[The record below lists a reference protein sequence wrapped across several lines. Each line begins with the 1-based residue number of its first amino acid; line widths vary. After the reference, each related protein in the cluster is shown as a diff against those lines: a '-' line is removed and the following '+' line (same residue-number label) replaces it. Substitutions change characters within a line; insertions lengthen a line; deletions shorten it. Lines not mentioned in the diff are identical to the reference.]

1 MFAYITRRFGMMLFI
16 VFGASYL
23 VYNLQ
28 ALVSNPLAEFKESVA
43 DNQDY
48 LIARK
53 IRELNLDVPAP
64 LRYFIWLRGLIAG
77 LWGQLDLGLTVS
89 KSPVAAEIAMAI
101 PTTLRLVFAATI
113 LAIVLGVAFGLMTAI
128 RQYSRFD
135 YTMTFFAFL
144 MFSLPV
150 FWVAVLLKEYL
161 AIGFN
166 DFLVTSDVSPPWLIG
181 ISLMIALLAAGVIG
195 GSRDRF
201 IAVFFSVAALSAGT
215 LWLMSETAWFSNP
228 GLGIIGV
235 GLLSLGSAFLVTFIS
250 TGLQEKKSLLSGLGA
265 FVVVTAGYYPLQLLM
280 PASSSFIN
288 VLAVFIVTIV
298 LSTGFSYLLGGD
310 DKRTNMRTAGITAI
324 LSTLLILLDRI
335 MQEFSGYANSDA
347 VRGRPVPTISQV
359 NDLLDETQLA
369 NFWVVSLDAIMH
381 LILPTLALTLIS
393 FAGYL
398 RFSRG
403 SLLEVMNLDFIRTAR
418 AKGLPERTVIVRHA
432 LRNAMLPLTTILV
445 NDFAGVIG
453 GAIIT
458 ESVFGWKGMGS
469 LFNGA
474 IRTAD
479 MNLFMGV
486 FVLTAFLTVFA
497 NLIADLLFGL
507 VDPRIRLRK

>member
-1 MFAYITRRFGMMLFI
+1 MIAYITRRFGMMLLI

-28 ALVSNPLAEFKESVA
+28 ALVANPLAEFKESVA
-43 DNQDY
+43 ENQDY

-53 IRELNLDVPAP
+53 IRELNLDVPPP
-64 LRYFIWLRGLIAG
+64 LRYFLWFRGLIAG

-89 KSPVAAEIAMAI
+89 KSPVAVEIATAI
-101 PTTLRLVFAATI
+101 PTTLRLVLAATI
-113 LAIVLGVAFGLMTAI
+113 LSMVLGIAFGLITAI

-135 YTMTFFAFL
+135 YVMTFFAFL

-150 FWVAVLLKEYL
+150 FWVAVLLKEYM

-166 DFLVTSDVSPPWLIG
+166 DFLVDATITHPWIIG
-181 ISLMIALLAAGVIG
+181 ISVVLGFVVAGMVGGSKQKFLITLLSSIFGFAALLAAMGATG
-195 GSRDRF
+195 
-201 IAVFFSVAALSAGT
+201 
-215 LWLMSETAWFSNP
+215 WFLNP
-228 GLGIIGV
+228 GIGIV
-235 GLLSLGSAFLVTFIS
+235 GLLVISLAAAYGVTFVS
-250 TGLQEKKSLLSGLGA
+250 TGLSNRKSLYSALIGA
-265 FVVVTAGYYPLQLLM
+265 GVVVVAYYPLQILMGPGSNLLT
-280 PASSSFIN
+280 
-288 VLAVFIVTIV
+288 VLAVFALCLGISGVIAASLAKDDRRINVRSAV
-298 LSTGFSYLLGGD
+298 LTSF
-310 DKRTNMRTAGITAI
+310 I
-324 LSTLLILLDRI
+324 STLVLLLDRL
-335 MQEFSGYANSDA
+335 MQEFGSYVSSDA
-347 VRGRPVPTISQV
+347 VRGRPVPTIGQV
-359 NDLLDETQLA
+359 NDLLDEDQLA
-369 NFWVVSLDAIMH
+369 NFWVVSLDGIMH
-381 LILPTLALTLIS
+381 LILPTVALTLIS

-403 SLLEVMNLDFIRTAR
+403 SLLEVLNLDFIRTAR

-445 NDFAGVIG
+445 NDFAGVLG

-458 ESVFGWKGMGS
+458 ESVFGWKGMGQ

-474 IRTAD
+474 LRTAD
-479 MNLFMGV
+479 LNLFMGV
-486 FVLTAFLTVFA
+486 FVITAFLTVFA